1 MYTEEFDVPGR
12 AGSAT
17 GAANKTST
25 KIYLYISCTNS
36 RTISEIGYLI
46 VGFLGSKFKCM

>member
-17 GAANKTST
+17 GAANKTPTIFFFNKLAAQILAQFQKLST
-25 KIYLYISCTNS
+25 S
-36 RTISEIGYLI
+36 
-46 VGFLGSKFKCM
+46 

>member
-17 GAANKTST
+17 GAANNTPTIFFYKLAAQILAQFQKLSTS
-25 KIYLYISCTNS
+25 
-36 RTISEIGYLI
+36 
-46 VGFLGSKFKCM
+46 